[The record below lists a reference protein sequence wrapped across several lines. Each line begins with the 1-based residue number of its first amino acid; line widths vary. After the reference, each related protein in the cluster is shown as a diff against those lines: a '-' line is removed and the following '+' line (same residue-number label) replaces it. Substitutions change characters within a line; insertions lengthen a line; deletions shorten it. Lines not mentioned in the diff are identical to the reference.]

1 MKDGGM
7 IMEPDETLFVDNG
20 HRHAVTVA
28 VSSVII
34 TVTPFL
40 SPAPLVVPWHPLPV
54 APQVMR

>member
-1 MKDGGM
+1 MTRP
-7 IMEPDETLFVDNG
+7 EELTTLAY
-20 HRHAVTVA
+20 RT
-28 VSSVII
+28 VII